1 MGLSP
6 LVSIII
12 PTHSRRMQLLKT
24 LDALATQSWPLADI
38 DVVVVAD
45 ACEDDTVEQALTYA
59 ARAPYRLQILAHSA
73 RSAAKTRNYG
83 AAHAT
88 GTTLLFLDDDVL
100 PQPGLVEAHL
110 QAQLEGRV
118 VLGYSKPMVP
128 SQPSWFQLDARRW
141 WEDRFR
147 EIAQL
152 DHRFTY
158 RDFFSGNIS
167 LPATLFHSVGGFD
180 ETFNGRLEDYE
191 LGLRLLKAGARFC
204 FEPAAV
210 GYHYDFTNLD
220 IWLRRIRQEGVADVQ
235 IGQRHPELR
244 PALLGHFEDL
254 RGWWGPLLRD
264 IAFAQPLR
272 GAKLERYLL
281 SLAGWLEQGRMRRT
295 WQRIVRGLRK
305 YNYWR
310 GVGATVGGKR
320 QLAAWLQEAPVTPS
334 VATNAPAIDLT
345 NLPPAAELRRLLDR
359 ATMQGVRVQIAGF
372 ETLALPPQLG
382 AEPLR
387 LEHLHGAV
395 RALAQKQFVPSLA
408 LHLTHTHIE
417 AQ

>member
-1 MGLSP
+1 MGQSP
-6 LVSIII
+6 LVSIVI
-12 PTHSRRMQLLKT
+12 PTHNRCAQLLKT
-24 LDALATQSWPLADI
+24 LDALASQSWPLADI
-38 DVVVVAD
+38 DVVIVAD
-45 ACEDDTVEQALTYA
+45 ACEDDTVERALAYA
-59 ARAPYRLQILAHSA
+59 ALAPYRVQVLTHSA

-83 AAHAT
+83 AAQAT
-88 GTTLLFLDDDVL
+88 GGTLLFLDDDVL

-110 QAQLEGRV
+110 RGRSNGSV

-147 EIAQL
+147 EIARP

-158 RDFFSGNIS
+158 RDFFSGNVS

-204 FEPAAV
+204 FEPTAI

-220 IWLRRIRQEGVADVQ
+220 MWLRRIRQEGVADVQ

-244 PALLGHFEDL
+244 PTLFAHFEDL

-264 IAFAQPLR
+264 LAFAHPLR

-281 SLAGWLEQGRMRRT
+281 SLSVWLEQGRMRRT
-295 WQRIVRGLRK
+295 WQRVVRGLRK

-320 QLAAWLQEAPVTPS
+320 QLAAWLQEAPPTPT
-334 VATNAPAIDLT
+334 VAINTPVIDLT
-345 NLPPAAELRRLLDR
+345 NLPPTEELRLLLDQG
-359 ATMQGVRVQIAGF
+359 TVKGVRVQIAGF
-372 ETLALPPQLG
+372 EALVLPPQLG
-382 AEPLR
+382 AEPLQ

-395 RALAQKQFVPSLA
+395 RALAQKQFVPALA
-408 LHLTHTHIE
+408 LHLTNTNKGVI
-417 AQ
+417 

>member
-1 MGLSP
+1 MDQSP
-6 LVSIII
+6 RISIVI
-12 PTHSRRMQLLKT
+12 PTHSRRAQLLKT
-24 LDALATQSWPLADI
+24 LEALAHQSWPLDDM

-45 ACEDDTVEQALTYA
+45 ACEDDTVEQALRYA
-59 ARAPYRLQILAHSA
+59 ARAPYRLRVLAHSA

-100 PQPGLVEAHL
+100 PQPGLVEAHMR
-110 QAQLEGRV
+110 AQLKGSV

-147 EIAQL
+147 EIAQP

-158 RDFFSGNIS
+158 RDFFSGNVS
-167 LPATLFHSVGGFD
+167 LPASVFHSVGGFD

-191 LGLRLLKAGARFC
+191 LGLRLLKAGTRFC

-210 GYHYDFTNLD
+210 GHHHDFTSLD

-254 RGWWGPLLRD
+254 HGWWSLLLRD

-281 SLAGWLEQGRMRRT
+281 NLAAWLERNHMRRT

-334 VATNAPAIDLT
+334 VATNAPAIDLA
-345 NLPPAAELRRLLDR
+345 NLPPSAELRRLLDR
-359 ATMQGVRVQIAGF
+359 ATTQGVRVQIAGF

-395 RALAQKQFVPSLA
+395 RAQAQKQFIPALA